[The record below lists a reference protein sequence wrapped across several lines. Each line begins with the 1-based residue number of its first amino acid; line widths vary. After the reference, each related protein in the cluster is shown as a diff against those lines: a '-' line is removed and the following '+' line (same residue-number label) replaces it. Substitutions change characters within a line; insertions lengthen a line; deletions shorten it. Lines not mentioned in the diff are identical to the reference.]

1 MVGFSM
7 AGRIVFSA
15 GSTEDV
21 LCEPE
26 IVEAYKT
33 SGIWRKKPGNV
44 LDRVPYW
51 AVFHPMSE
59 APPCNVVSCSHYQF
73 MVEPQSKRTDLEM
86 YTLCTL
92 KRVSKNL

>member
-26 IVEAYKT
+26 IVEAYKI
-33 SGIWRKKPGNV
+33 SGI
-44 LDRVPYW
+44 
-51 AVFHPMSE
+51 
-59 APPCNVVSCSHYQF
+59 
-73 MVEPQSKRTDLEM
+73 
-86 YTLCTL
+86 
-92 KRVSKNL
+92 